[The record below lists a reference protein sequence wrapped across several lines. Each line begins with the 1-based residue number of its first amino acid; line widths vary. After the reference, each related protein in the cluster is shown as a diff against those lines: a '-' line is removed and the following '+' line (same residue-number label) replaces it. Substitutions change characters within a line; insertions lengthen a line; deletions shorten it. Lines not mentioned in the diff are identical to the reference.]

1 MNSTERLMAV
11 LTGKTPDRIPWA
23 PLIDGYYTQSLPE
36 QGLNMNEIQIIKHI
50 GADVLLRHVN
60 IVKSKFKNV
69 EYKTIRNGNEELRIY
84 ETKVGNVESKYIYS
98 GNTCF
103 KKEPFIKSV
112 ENIKTMQYIAENTT
126 YEKDYDVFNKAFIAI
141 GDSGLA
147 SPSLPLTPIQSLLQT
162 EMGIETFTYFLYD
175 YPEEM
180 EEFMSVLHSKNLEN
194 IKLNADSPENMKI
207 FIEYEDTSTTV
218 MSPAWFKK
226 YAKGCI
232 DEYADILHKN
242 DKIFITHMCG
252 KLTGMVSS
260 LIDAKMDGIDS
271 VCPPTT
277 GDLWSYEAL
286 ERLPGKIIIGG
297 IEPPALQRMSVEETK
312 AYVRNVITKSKPF
325 GRFILSTGDATS
337 HGTPVENLKA
347 VTEIIK
353 ELGNY

>member
-1 MNSTERLMAV
+1 MNSKERLMAV

-36 QGLNMNEIQIIKHI
+36 QGLNMNEIEIIKHI
-50 GADVLLRHVN
+50 GGDILLRHVN
-60 IVKSKFKNV
+60 IVKSKLRNV
-69 EYKTIRNGNEELRIY
+69 EYKTIRKGNEEIRLY

-112 ENIKTMQYIAENTT
+112 EDIKTMQYIAENTT
-126 YEKDYDVFNKAFIAI
+126 YEKDYNLFNEVYATI
-141 GDSGLA
+141 GESGLA
-147 SPSLPLTPIQSLLQT
+147 SPDIPLTPIQSLLQF
-162 EMGIETFTYFLYD
+162 EMGIEKFTYSLYD

-180 EEFMSVLHSKNLEN
+180 EEYMSVLHAKNLEN

-226 YAKGCI
+226 YAIDYI

-252 KLTGMVSS
+252 KLTGMLDYLVQG
-260 LIDAKMDGIDS
+260 KMDGIDS

-277 GDLWSYEAL
+277 GDLWSYDAL

-312 AYVRNVITKSKPF
+312 DYVRNVINKSKPF

-353 ELGNY
+353 EIGDY